1 MYSSTPYKSRNNLIE
16 REKNRAVMSEG
27 GKGDRDTTLGGAM
40 PACTP
45 RGPSPDFRHLQM
57 SESWV
62 RSIREESDIARD
74 QGSVV

>member
-1 MYSSTPYKSRNNLIE
+1 MK
-16 REKNRAVMSEG
+16 EG
-27 GKGDRDTTLGGAM
+27 RGRIATRPLGGAM

-74 QGSVV
+74 QGLSGVGVVIQRVNKCVAVNFECVAG